1 MQSPIP
7 LAAFA
12 AALTAAGCGGAKA
25 TPEAAPAAI
34 SASTSPSDTVGLF
47 RVRFARGTTSGLV
60 NDSLRAGDT
69 RGYLI
74 GAERGQVMMV
84 HAITWPVLQG
94 GAPQPAATVRVYSVA
109 EGQELAAPA
118 GTGPLWSGRLP
129 SSGDYAVRV
138 SATGPTAYTLAV
150 QIPRRLTPTYEDPTA
165 AIEGSAPS
173 RAPVDYII
181 AGESGQTLAAS
192 VREID
197 PVTLHVYGLDDG
209 KQLAPLPERRQLWA
223 GKLPVTQDYVVSV
236 VPADEGARYELTVT
250 LR

>member
-1 MQSPIP
+1 MQSPIH
-7 LAAFA
+7 LAFA
-12 AALTAAGCGGAKA
+12 AALTGAGCGGAKA
-25 TPEAAPAAI
+25 TPEAAPAAM

-47 RVRFARGTTSGLV
+47 RVQFARGTTSGLV

-94 GAPQPAATVRVYSVA
+94 GAPQPATTVRVYSVA
-109 EGQELAAPA
+109 EGRELAAPA

-129 SSGDYAVRV
+129 SSGDYEVRV

-150 QIPRRLTPTYEDPTA
+150 QIPRRLTPSSGDPTA
-165 AIEGSAPS
+165 AIAGSAPS

-181 AGESGQTLAAS
+181 AGEAGQALAAS
-192 VREID
+192 VRESD

-209 KQLAPLPERRQLWA
+209 RQLAPLPERRQLWA
-223 GKLPVTQDYVVSV
+223 GKLPATQDYVVSV
-236 VPADEGARYELTVT
+236 VPADESARYELTVT

>member
-1 MQSPIP
+1 MRSPIP

-25 TPEAAPAAI
+25 TQEAAPAAI
-34 SASTSPSDTVGLF
+34 SASTSPSDTVGLL

-94 GAPQPAATVRVYSVA
+94 GAPQPAATVRVYA
-109 EGQELAAPA
+109 LTEGQELAAPA

-129 SSGDYAVRV
+129 ASGDYAVRV
-138 SATGPTAYTLAV
+138 STTGPTAYTLAV
-150 QIPRRLTPTYEDPTA
+150 QIPRRLAPTNEDPTA
-165 AIEGSAPS
+165 AIAGSVPS
-173 RAPVDYII
+173 RAPVDYIV
-181 AGESGQTLAAS
+181 AGQSGQTLAAS
-192 VREID
+192 VRDSD

-209 KQLAPLPERRQLWA
+209 RQLAPLPERRQLWA